1 MSKLWG
7 LGFIGLGLG
16 LRARKLQGLRVSGV
30 RTTRTL
36 GLLGLFFRGLRPL
49 GSTACPGPNPKP

>member
-16 LRARKLQGLRVSGV
+16 FRARKLQGLRVSGV

-36 GLLGLFFRGLRPL
+36 GLLDLVFRVGGL
-49 GSTACPGPNPKP
+49 